1 MVSHSPMPV
10 PKLIV
15 TVCTANICRSPMAE
29 ALLRHALAAEPEP
42 LRSCK
47 VVSAG
52 VAARGGE
59 KVSIN
64 SVDALAKVGLRISDH
79 RSRPLTPELATEADL
94 ILCMTESHRAVIG
107 LALDPVPKNVHLWRE
122 FMPKGSSREI
132 ADPYGGPLAE
142 YEACRDEMVEAI
154 PSIIEHLRK
163 LAAA

>member
-1 MVSHSPMPV
+1 MVRHRPMAA

-59 KVSIN
+59 KVSPN

-79 RSRPLTPELATEADL
+79 RSRPLTPELAAQADL

-107 LALDPVPKNVHLWRE
+107 LALDPAPKNVHLWRE
-122 FMPKGSSREI
+122 FMPRGSSREI
-132 ADPYGGPLAE
+132 GDPYGGPLAE
-142 YEACRDEMVEAI
+142 YEACRDELVEAI
-154 PSIIEHLRK
+154 PSIIAHLRK
-163 LAAA
+163 L

>member
-1 MVSHSPMPV
+1 MPA

-52 VAARGGE
+52 VAARDGQ
-59 KVSIN
+59 KVSPN

-79 RSRPLTPELATEADL
+79 RSQALTPELAAKADL
-94 ILCMTESHRAVIG
+94 ILCMTESHRAVIS
-107 LALDPVPKNVHLWRE
+107 LALDPVPRNIYLWRE
-122 FMPKGSSREI
+122 FMPRGTSREI
-132 ADPYGGPLAE
+132 GDPYGGPIAE
-142 YEACRDEMVEAI
+142 YEACRDELVEAI
-154 PSIIEHLRK
+154 PSILAHLRA
-163 LAAA
+163 L